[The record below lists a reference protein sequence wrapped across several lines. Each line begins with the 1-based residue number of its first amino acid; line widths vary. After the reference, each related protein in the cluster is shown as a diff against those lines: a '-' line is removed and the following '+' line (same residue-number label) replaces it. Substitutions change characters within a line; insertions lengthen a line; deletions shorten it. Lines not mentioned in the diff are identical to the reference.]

1 MQWGVPVLRIPVQR
15 RLPMVDILCPSPQPC
30 VPNLDRDS
38 PLFSWACGEVG
49 IFLNGGAQMAR
60 VASRGGGGNLATPPS
75 LEVCVARLFQI
86 WPWITPPGVEGGGGS
101 FYWHWQDPVICI
113 FPAILCPTMGGI
125 IHNEG

>member
-1 MQWGVPVLRIPVQR
+1 
-15 RLPMVDILCPSPQPC
+15 MVDILCPSPQPC

-86 WPWITPPGVEGGGGS
+86 WPWITPSGVEGGGG
-101 FYWHWQDPVICI
+101 FVLLALAGPRHLY
-113 FPAILCPTMGGI
+113 FPCDIVSYHGRDYSQ
-125 IHNEG
+125 